1 MFQTDHIEWFTD
13 TAYEYLVPRYPGPH
27 TPLAAVRARSL
38 NSLRSMRRTSSHW
51 TPLSFMHGGHEVC
64 HIAPPLSGSQAKLR
78 SSVAHAAPST
88 GAAAITGSPRDLL
101 VAMLINTSGPA
112 PLDSTATQGARW
124 ACSYRRPRCTSHS
137 MRSENNQGHTFQ
149 LAQATTQIHCS
160 LLQRV
165 PVQDCGPH
173 LCSFDRIAH
182 RRRLWP

>member
-1 MFQTDHIEWFTD
+1 M
-13 TAYEYLVPRYPGPH
+13 Y
-27 TPLAAVRARSL
+27 
-38 NSLRSMRRTSSHW
+38 
-51 TPLSFMHGGHEVC
+51 
-64 HIAPPLSGSQAKLR
+64 
-78 SSVAHAAPST
+78 AAPST

-137 MRSENNQGHTFQ
+137 MRSENNQGHAFQ

-173 LCSFDRIAH
+173 LCSFDRIVQHPHARWSSPTPTLGSASRYEGDIH
-182 RRRLWP
+182 AVRLVDRAQVIARCVLRQV